1 MAPAQFVF
9 SFGSAP
15 SPPPSEEALKVIK
28 DQARPAA
35 DVARILD
42 EAQVPNILWGGLP
55 QGLVARWDEHE
66 KVSQDSVLGPPVYPV
81 PRSKINCLGCRIHHS

>member
-1 MAPAQFVF
+1 MRPTQFVF
-9 SFGSAP
+9 SFDPPS
-15 SPPPSEEALKVIK
+15 SPPSTEEALKVIK

-55 QGLVARWDEHE
+55 QGLVARWNEHE
-66 KVSQDSVLGPPVYPV
+66 KVSKDSVLGPLCTLFLDQ
-81 PRSKINCLGCRIHHS
+81 KLTL